1 MPPMREK
8 SSRGSLRLK
17 TMLFSGGVLLL
28 LVLTLGIIS
37 TRQWN
42 HTFDTLEQSL
52 LDQQVERFLA
62 QMRHIGDMKVLLIQ
76 QYAER
81 DETYDFLQGRNADFL
96 VSYFDPGKNTTG
108 EDVVVIFDRDKKPV
122 VTRWLKGEKVDETP
136 LSPENVNRIV
146 EGGMLKPEGRSL
158 GCIVEKNRV
167 LFIAAGP
174 ILQTDRSGP
183 SAGWLLYGRWIDKEW
198 LNKSFDL
205 IGMHVKDIRVGGS
218 PGAAQP
224 EARPRVQSL
233 GGMPCWVEE
242 HHAGDLLYD
251 AILFLPVVQSSQV
264 VEIIVNVPMD
274 PLRPVV
280 KTGRNLMIVRL
291 IGGLFLVLL
300 PLVAMEFVVF
310 RKLTA
315 LDREISGLAE
325 NGNKARELNVQG
337 NDEFARLATSINR
350 LMASERAVM
359 EKLKQAEGDTRA
371 IFEAIA
377 DPIFVHGYREDGTP
391 LEFHYV
397 NQAACDFLGRSR
409 KELLRMEPGK
419 IEEITPEQTEDLKR
433 QLAETG
439 HATFETLLISSDGS
453 RIPVE
458 IHANDTLLSGVKVC
472 ISVARSLVVRKVID
486 AHMRQAKE
494 AAEAANRAKSEF
506 LATMSHEIRTPLH
519 GVIGFA
525 NLLRNSELPA
535 HLRETVEGI
544 SDSAD
549 LLHALVT
556 DVLDFSRIE
565 AGQLGLNPQVINVSR
580 ELKRIASNARLRA
593 EEQGLEFRYISD
605 ESLPK
610 WVSADWFRIEQVLGN
625 LLSNALKFTE
635 KGHIALTVRARP
647 ADASGRKEIIF
658 VVEDTGVGIS
668 PEQRPR
674 LFNPFS
680 QADSSFSRRY
690 GGSGLGL
697 VIVKRLCE
705 IMGGSV
711 YLQSELGKGSTF
723 TASVVVPE
731 TKAPRDETSDAE
743 AVAPMPASTPLHI
756 LVVEDNGLNQKL
768 MRRLIEKQGHKADI
782 ARNGREAVEICSRQ
796 TFDLIFMDVS
806 MPGMDGLEATRLI
819 RVRERE
825 LSEPR
830 RLIVALTAG
839 VSENERRAC
848 REVGMDDFLGKP
860 FTDDGLRA
868 MLQKVRKDRGMEG

>member
-1 MPPMREK
+1 
-8 SSRGSLRLK
+8 
-17 TMLFSGGVLLL
+17 MLFSGGVLLV
-28 LVLTLGIIS
+28 LVLTLGIIG
-37 TRQWN
+37 TRQWD
-42 HTFDTLEQSL
+42 HTFETLQQSL

-62 QMRHIGDMKVLLIQ
+62 QLRNIGNMKVLLIQ
-76 QYAER
+76 EYAEW
-81 DETYDFLQGRNADFL
+81 DETYDFLEGKNADFL

-108 EDVVVIFDRDKKPV
+108 EDVVVIFDRDRKPV
-122 VTRWLKGEKVDETP
+122 VTRWLKGAKVDETP
-136 LSPENVNRIV
+136 LSEENLRRITD
-146 EGGMLKPEGRSL
+146 GGMLKPDGRAF
-158 GCIVEKNRV
+158 GCIVEKGRV
-167 LFIAAGP
+167 LLIATGP
-174 ILQTDRSGP
+174 VLRTDQSGP
-183 SAGWLLYGRWIDKEW
+183 PAGWLLYGRWIDKEW
-198 LNKSFDL
+198 LNESFDL
-205 IGMHVKDIRVGGS
+205 IGMHVKDIRVGES
-218 PGAAQP
+218 LAAQP
-224 EARPRVQSL
+224 AARARGQSM
-233 GGMPCWVEE
+233 GDMPCWVAE
-242 HHAGDLLYD
+242 HDAGELLYD
-251 AILFLPVVQSSQV
+251 AMVFLPVLQSSQV
-264 VEIIVNVPMD
+264 VEITVNVPMD
-274 PLRPVV
+274 ALRPVV
-280 KTGRNLMIVRL
+280 NTGRNLMIVRMV
-291 IGGLFLVLL
+291 GGVFLVLL

-315 LDREISGLAE
+315 LDLEISGLAE
-325 NGNKARELNVQG
+325 NGSEASEVTVRG
-337 NDEFARLATSINR
+337 NDEFARLAASINR

-359 EKLKQAEGDTRA
+359 QKLKQAEGDTRA
-371 IFEAIA
+371 IFESIA
-377 DPIFVHGYREDGTP
+377 DPIFVHGYRQGGTP
-391 LEFHYV
+391 MPFHYV
-397 NQAACDFLGRSR
+397 NQAACDFLSR
-409 KELLRMEPGK
+409 AREELLRMEPGQ
-419 IEEITPEQTEDLKR
+419 IEEITPDRIEEVNR

-458 IHANDTLLSGVKVC
+458 IHANDTLLSGARVC
-472 ISVARSLVVRKVID
+472 ISVARSLVVRKIID

-565 AGQLGLNPQVINVSR
+565 AGQLGLNPQPVNMPR
-580 ELKRIASNARLRA
+580 ELKRIASTARLRA
-593 EEQGLEFRYISD
+593 EEQGLEFRYSCD
-605 ESLPK
+605 ESLPE
-610 WVSADWFRIEQVLGN
+610 WVSADWFRIGQVLGN

-635 KGHIALTVRARP
+635 KGHIALTVRARA

-658 VVEDTGVGIS
+658 VVGDTGVGIS
-668 PEQRPR
+668 EEQRPR

-711 YLQSELGKGSTF
+711 SLESELGKGSTF
-723 TASVVVPE
+723 TASVVVPL
-731 TKAPRDETSDAE
+731 TNAPRGATADAE
-743 AVAPMPASTPLHI
+743 AAVQVTAPAPLRI

-768 MRRLIEKQGHKADI
+768 MRRLIEKQGDMADV

-806 MPGMDGLEATRLI
+806 MPGMDGLEATRVI
-819 RVRERE
+819 RERE
-825 LSEPR
+825 RQLTEPR

-848 REVGMDDFLGKP
+848 REAGMDDFLGKP

-868 MLQKVRKDRGMEG
+868 VLNKVRRDRGGEG

>member
-1 MPPMREK
+1 MESMREK
-8 SSRGSLRLK
+8 SSGGSLRLK
-17 TMLFSGGVLLL
+17 TMLFSGGVLFL
-28 LVLTLGIIS
+28 LVLTLGIIG
-37 TRQWN
+37 TRQWD
-42 HTFDTLEQSL
+42 HTFRTLEQSL

-62 QMRHIGDMKVLLIQ
+62 QLRNIGNMKVLLIQ
-76 QYAER
+76 EYAEW
-81 DETYDFLQGRNADFL
+81 DETYDFLEGKNESFL

-108 EDVVVIFDRDKKPV
+108 EDVVVIFDRDRKPV
-122 VTRWLKGEKVDETP
+122 VTRWLKGAKVDETP
-136 LSPENVNRIV
+136 LSEENLQRITD
-146 EGGMLKPEGRSL
+146 GGLLKPDGRAF
-158 GCIVEKNRV
+158 GCIVEKDRV
-167 LFIAAGP
+167 LLVATGP
-174 ILQTDRSGP
+174 VLRTDQSGP
-183 SAGWLLYGRWIDKEW
+183 PAGWLLYGRWIDKAW
-198 LNKSFDL
+198 LNESFDL
-205 IGMHVKDIRVGGS
+205 IGMHVKDIHVGES
-218 PGAAQP
+218 LAAAEP
-224 EARPRVQSL
+224 EARPRGQSM
-233 GGMPCWVEE
+233 GGMPCWVAE
-242 HHAGDLLYD
+242 HDAGELLYD
-251 AILFLPVVQSSQV
+251 AMVFLPVLQSSQV
-264 VEIIVNVPMD
+264 VEITVNVPMD
-274 PLRPVV
+274 ALRPVV
-280 KTGRNLMIVRL
+280 NTGRNLMIVRMV
-291 IGGLFLVLL
+291 GGVFLVLL

-310 RKLTA
+310 RKLAA

-325 NGNKARELNVQG
+325 NGSEAPEVTVRG
-337 NDEFARLATSINR
+337 NDEFARLAASINR

-371 IFEAIA
+371 IFESIA
-377 DPIFVHGYREDGTP
+377 DPIFVHGYREDGAP
-391 LEFHYV
+391 RQFHYV

-409 KELLRMEPGK
+409 EELLRMEPGQ
-419 IEEITPEQTEDLKR
+419 IEEITPERIEEVNR
-433 QLAETG
+433 QLAGTG
-439 HATFETLLISSDGS
+439 RATFETLLISSDGS

-458 IHANDTLLSGVKVC
+458 IHANDTPLLGVRVC

-535 HLRETVEGI
+535 QLKETVEGI

-565 AGQLGLNPQVINVSR
+565 AGQLGLNPQPVNMSR
-580 ELKRIASNARLRA
+580 ELKRIASTARLRA
-593 EEQGLEFRYISD
+593 EEQGLEFRYSCD
-605 ESLPK
+605 ESLPN

-635 KGHIALTVRARP
+635 KGHIGLSVRARSS
-647 ADASGRKEIIF
+647 DASGGTELIF

-668 PEQRPR
+668 EEQRPR

-711 YLQSELGKGSTF
+711 ALESELGKGSTF
-723 TASVVVPE
+723 TANVVVPE
-731 TKAPRDETSDAE
+731 TNAPRGATSDAE
-743 AVAPMPASTPLHI
+743 AVVQVAASAPLRI

-768 MRRLIEKQGHKADI
+768 MRRLIEKQGDVADV

-796 TFDLIFMDVS
+796 AFDLIFMDVS
-806 MPGMDGLEATRLI
+806 MPGMDGLEATRVI
-819 RVRERE
+819 RERE
-825 LSEPR
+825 RQFTEPR

-848 REVGMDDFLGKP
+848 REAGMDDFLGKP

-868 MLQKVRKDRGMEG
+868 VLNKVRRERGGEG